1 MLTPRQE
8 TILRKVVESHAGTGQ
23 PVASK
28 TLAADPSF
36 DCGPSTIRHE
46 LAQLEAHGLLA
57 HPHTSAGRLPTDAG
71 QRYVVDR
78 LLAAPEARGSAVA
91 TLDLT
96 MARRELDDALRVT
109 TERLSEI
116 TNLLAVATAPA
127 LDSATIHRIE
137 VLTLQ
142 PSVVLVVIITS
153 SGGVSKYVG
162 AFEGPIDPGLVA
174 WAGEYLNERV
184 GALPLGAR
192 MLLGRLADPELSAR
206 ERDFIQRLEP
216 AFTQLQS
223 GGEDALYVDGTSR
236 LLGAQRFADPGD
248 AGELIAL
255 LEQRVAL
262 LEVMRRALGEPGI
275 YVRIGAENEVRGLQS
290 LSVVASGYGLAQRR
304 LGTVSVIGPV
314 RMDYAI
320 AIDTVRAVAR
330 QLSRF
335 VQDVY

>member
-8 TILRKVVESHAGTGQ
+8 TILRKVVASYAETGQ

-28 TLAADPSF
+28 ALAADPSF
-36 DCGPSTIRHE
+36 DCGPSTIRFE
-46 LAQLEAHGLLA
+46 LAQLEAQGLLA

-78 LLAAPEARGSAVA
+78 LLASPEPRTAVA

-96 MARRELDDALRVT
+96 VARRELDDALRVT

-142 PSVVLVVIITS
+142 PSVVMVVIITS

-162 AFEGPIDPGLVA
+162 AFEEPIDPGLVA

-184 GALPLGAR
+184 GGMPLGAR
-192 MLLGRLADPELSAR
+192 MLLGRLADLELSTR
-206 ERDFIQRLEP
+206 ERYFIGRLEP
-216 AFTQLQS
+216 AFTQLAS
-223 GGEDALYVDGTSR
+223 GGEDVLFVDGTSR
-236 LLGAQRFADPGD
+236 LLGAQRFADAAD

-255 LEQRVAL
+255 LERRVAL

-275 YVRIGAENEVRGLQS
+275 YVRIGAENEVPGLQS

-314 RMDYAI
+314 RMDYAV